1 MGQCVCGVRSAA
13 NAAVDGWVSMNDAGG
28 QAQEGRWSTEGG
40 CECRER
46 LLMLSEALE
55 TSK

>member
-55 TSK
+55 TSR